1 MLALVLLLLAGG
13 LRGEVTS
20 SDTEALDLITYADFL
35 EELETLKRSW
45 LYGSFL
51 KIDNVF
57 EKYPEIEAPPCGAE
71 RKACVSPL
79 IELGDLQK
87 GSEGDNRV
95 VLIVAGFHGNE
106 VVGTNALFQFLRG
119 LPRYLRRS
127 KDLSALLGGVRLLL
141 LPMVNVAGFEKLER
155 EEPMPG
161 GGSFDPNRDFPFD
174 AGTSGRCLRTTT
186 ARILLRIFA
195 EFEVVGTLTYHG
207 GDNSVSYPWGNFAHE
222 AQPRSPDHRGFA
234 AVAEILAASAGG
246 VPKHGLAPYAT
257 GTLQDVVYN
266 VHGGFEDWAYAASWD
281 HRNVPQAC
289 RDAPEPY
296 DRPRHSEVSN
306 RAFVFLVEAGFAKV
320 PLKETMGNRLAF
332 FEPKHPLAD
341 PGHVSRNLNLISTFT
356 AIMAPFFQFEE
367 VVPPTRISKQKSVKP
382 NSVYGNSTYSG
393 SAYPAP
399 IYPDPA
405 FPSPTYQDLL
415 SSSSVYPGSLNYD
428 LLGIEPLSSGL
439 VYPDSFYP
447 AGFDPLVPSMRLL
460 LRGCLWVGGLR
471 SSGGKVALGRRFGE
485 SLEVWTQGTG
495 QSVELSA
502 TCDAFER
509 PAGGPAPQSLFLRDG
524 PRTQRVWLVNS
535 ELGKTNPTPVH
546 FPSASVIVLTYF
558 ENRFEF
564 FELGNSGVARGSLH
578 LREGRA
584 AFEPAGS
591 SWQIFAF
598 SGAKKGSKLLDSNEP
613 AEISAE
619 FFANLAGRAMLL
631 KIDGQEVEGLLARLP
646 GRPGVFCPPP
656 GCLAETPAKEN
667 GKGSRLLLR
676 VSPEKKGKEGGGFV
690 VEVDVD
696 VESQEEKVAGLR
708 THGLFFPLQKREGGF
723 KAELHGVLPEKLL
736 LLGTK
741 ATLEDHEGSAV
752 AEFIIGRLAPIPRN
766 QTQPQ
771 TSNQAPNQASTQ
783 IQDKALADSHS
794 PTPTKPERPSTISN
808 WTFFSLL
815 ALIVCAALAIVA
827 LNIFRKKMR
836 REVADEVKKNAPEQA
851 VDQPDSLA
859 FDPQDASKAGN
870 ITN

>member
-1 MLALVLLLLAGG
+1 MLALALLLLAGG

-20 SDTEALDLITYADFL
+20 SDTESLDLITYADFL

-57 EKYPEIEAPPCGAE
+57 EKYPEIEAPLCGAE

-79 IELGDLQK
+79 IELGDLQR
-87 GSEGDNRV
+87 GSERDNRV

-141 LPMVNVAGFEKLER
+141 LPMVNVAGFERLER

-161 GGSFDPNRDFPFD
+161 GGSSDPNRDFPFD

-281 HRNVPQAC
+281 HGNVPQTC

-320 PLKETMGNRLAF
+320 PLRETMGNRLAF

-367 VVPPTRISKQKSVKP
+367 VVPPTRTSKQKSVNP

-399 IYPDPA
+399 AYPDPA
-405 FPSPTYQDLL
+405 HKGLL
-415 SSSSVYPGSLNYD
+415 SSSPVYPGPLNYD
-428 LLGIEPLSSGL
+428 PLGTEPLSSGL
-439 VYPDSFYP
+439 VYPDSLYP

-460 LRGCLWVGGLR
+460 LRGCLWVGGLK
-471 SSGGKVALGRRFGE
+471 SSGGKVALARKLGE
-485 SLEVWTQGTG
+485 SVEVWTQGTG
-495 QSVELSA
+495 QSVEVSA

-509 PAGGPAPQSLFLRDG
+509 PAGGPPPQSLFLRDG
-524 PRTQRVWLVNS
+524 PRTLRVWLVNS

-558 ENRFEF
+558 ENQLEF

-584 AFEPAGS
+584 AFEPAAS
-591 SWQIFAF
+591 SWQIFEF
-598 SGAKKGSKLLDSNEP
+598 SGAKKGTKLFDSNEQ

-619 FFANLAGRAMLL
+619 FFANFAGRTMLL
-631 KIDGQEVEGLLARLP
+631 KIDGKEVEGLLARPP
-646 GRPGVFCPPP
+646 GRPGLFCPPP

-667 GKGSRLLLR
+667 GKGTKLFLR
-676 VSPEKKGKEGGGFV
+676 VSPEKKGKKEGAFFV
-690 VEVDVD
+690 EVD

-708 THGLFFPLQKREGGF
+708 THGQFFPLKKREGGF
-723 KAELHGVLPEKLL
+723 KAELHGVVPEKLL

-741 ATLEDHEGSAV
+741 ATLENQEGSAV
-752 AEFIIGRLAPIPRN
+752 AELIIGRLVPTPRN

-771 TSNQAPNQASTQ
+771 LKAQASNQVRNETSSQ
-783 IQDKALADSHS
+783 IQEQALADS
-794 PTPTKPERPSTISN
+794 PTPTKPERPSKISN

-851 VDQPDSLA
+851 AGQPGSLA
-859 FDPQDASKAGN
+859 FDPQDASRAGN
-870 ITN
+870 IAN